1 MNRKKKKKTGAVPGR
16 KIIIVNKKA
25 RHDFFIDETYEAG
38 LALEGWEVKA
48 IRSGRAQLKEA
59 YVLLRDGEAW
69 LFGAHISP
77 LASASTHVKP
87 DPVRTRKLLLHRRQ
101 IDNLIGLVERK
112 GYTLVPL
119 CLYWSKGRAKLEIG
133 LARGKKRFDKRAAEK
148 DRDWQRQKERI
159 LKGQ

>member
-1 MNRKKKKKTGAVPGR
+1 MSKKNSKQTDATAGR
-16 KIIIVNKKA
+16 KIIVVNKKA

-38 LALEGWEVKA
+38 LSLEGWEVKA
-48 IRSGRAQLKEA
+48 IRAGRAQLKEA

-69 LFGAHISP
+69 LFGAHVSP
-77 LASASTHVKP
+77 LASASTHVRP
-87 DPVRTRKLLLHRRQ
+87 DPVRTRKLLMHRRQ

-119 CLYWSKGRAKLEIG
+119 SMYWKKGRAKLEIG
-133 LARGKKRFDKRAAEK
+133 LARGKKRYDKRAAEK

-159 LKGQ
+159 LKN